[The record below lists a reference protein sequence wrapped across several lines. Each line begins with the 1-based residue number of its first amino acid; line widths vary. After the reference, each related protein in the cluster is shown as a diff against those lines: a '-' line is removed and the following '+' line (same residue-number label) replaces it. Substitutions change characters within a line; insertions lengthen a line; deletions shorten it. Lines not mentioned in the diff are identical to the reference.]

1 MITAEMEVEPIVDDV
16 DGLDGV
22 PEDDYE
28 YVYPQELLDK
38 WVKLGEELDLKIASG
53 EAKPIT
59 VQELA
64 AKFGIKMDSKK

>member
-16 DGLDGV
+16 
-22 PEDDYE
+22 PEDDSE
-28 YVYPQELLDK
+28 CKYVYPPELIEH